1 MMDEIQG
8 GSNALPPFLVKTYDM
23 VDDPTTDSIVSWSS
37 SNKSFI
43 VWNPPEFSRVLLPR
57 FFKHNNFSSFIRQLN
72 TYGFRKVDPEQWEF
86 ANDDFIRG
94 QSHLL
99 KNIHRRKPVHSHSL
113 NNLHGQVNSNPLTDS
128 ERQKYKD
135 DIERLKH
142 EREFL
147 LLESQ
152 RQRQE
157 EEVLDSQV
165 QLVRERLQH
174 MEEQQHRFVL
184 YFARLLQKPELALA
198 VPQVENH
205 DRKRRVS
212 SRPDYCNGETNNEDS
227 VITLRTSRRGS
238 PDDSFGLDLDTELL
252 ERMESSLNFW
262 ENVVEDLEG
271 LYMQRNSSLEL
282 AESTTC
288 AENPAISYTQLDV
301 DLPSSSARI
310 DMNSE
315 PPVTSSVVAPD
326 PVQRKEQEAG
336 TASAAPQGVNDVFWE
351 QFLTENPGSSE
362 VQEVQSE
369 RKDSGLREKDS
380 RLIDHG
386 RYWLGFRNANN
397 LPEHIGQ
404 LTSAGR
410 S

>member
-1 MMDEIQG
+1 MMMDEIQG
-8 GSNALPPFLVKTYDM
+8 GSNALPPFLTKTYEM

-37 SNKSFI
+37 TNKSFI
-43 VWNPPEFSRVLLPR
+43 VLNPPEFSRVLLPR

-113 NNLHGQVNSNPLTDS
+113 TNLHGQVNSNPLTDS

-142 EREFL
+142 EREYL
-147 LLESQ
+147 LAESQ

-157 EEVLDSQV
+157 EQVLESQV
-165 QLVRERLQH
+165 QLVKERMEYMEKRQH
-174 MEEQQHRFVL
+174 KFVSF
-184 YFARLLQKPELALA
+184 FAQKLKKPELAFA
-198 VPQVENH
+198 VPQVDNH

-212 SRPDYCNGETNNEDS
+212 SRPDYLHDETINEDS
-227 VITLRTSRRGS
+227 MGALRISRRGS
-238 PDDSFGLDLDTELL
+238 PDDSSGLDLDTDLL
-252 ERMESSLNFW
+252 ERMESSLTFW
-262 ENVVEDLEG
+262 ENVAEDIEVLCA
-271 LYMQRNSSLEL
+271 QRNSSIEL

-288 AENPAISYTQLDV
+288 VESPAISYTQLNL
-301 DLPSSSARI
+301 DLPSSSSRI
-310 DMNSE
+310 DVNSE
-315 PPVTSSVVAPD
+315 PPVTASIVAPD
-326 PVQRKEQEAG
+326 PPQPRKEQEAG
-336 TASAAPQGVNDVFWE
+336 NAPAAPQGVNDMFWE
-351 QFLTENPGSSE
+351 QFLTENPGSSD

-369 RKDSGLREKDS
+369 RKESGLKEKDS

-386 RYWLGFRNANN
+386 RYWLHN
-397 LPEHIGQ
+397 LPEHIEQ

>member
-1 MMDEIQG
+1 M
-8 GSNALPPFLVKTYDM
+8 
-23 VDDPTTDSIVSWSS
+23 
-37 SNKSFI
+37 
-43 VWNPPEFSRVLLPR
+43 
-57 FFKHNNFSSFIRQLN
+57 
-72 TYGFRKVDPEQWEF
+72 DPEQWEF

-113 NNLHGQVNSNPLTDS
+113 TNLHGQVNSNPLTDS
-128 ERQKYKD
+128 ERQTYKD

-157 EEVLDSQV
+157 EQDIELQV
-165 QLVRERLQH
+165 QPLRERLQH
-174 MEEQQHRFVL
+174 MEQRQHTFVS
-184 YFARLLQKPELALA
+184 YFAQLLQKPELALE
-198 VPQVENH
+198 PQLENQ

-212 SRPDYCNGETNNEDS
+212 SRPEHFNDETSNEDS
-227 VITLRTSRRGS
+227 MCTVRTSRKGS
-238 PDDSFGLDLDTELL
+238 PDYASGLDLDTELL
-252 ERMESSLNFW
+252 ERMESSLSFW
-262 ENVVEDLEG
+262 ETVVEDMGG
-271 LYMQRNSSLEL
+271 LSVQRNSSIEL
-282 AESTTC
+282 AESTSC
-288 AENPAISYTQLDV
+288 VQSPAISYTQLNIDV
-301 DLPSSSARI
+301 PSNSSRI

-315 PPVTSSVVAPD
+315 PSVTASVVAPD
-326 PVQRKEQEAG
+326 PVPREEQEAG
-336 TASAAPQGVNDVFWE
+336 TAPAAPQGVNDVFWE
-351 QFLTENPGSSE
+351 QFLTENPGSSD

-369 RKDSGLREKDS
+369 RKDPGVREKDS

-386 RYWLGFRNANN
+386 RYWLGFRNSNN
-397 LPEHIGQ
+397 IPEHIGQ